1 MFYDGTDSHS
11 SGSDSDD
18 NPFNFFDL
26 RERRDDDDDRTRRS
40 INLNSPPKKLKD
52 IIEEKRKK
60 LQKRKQ
66 QKILEMRDNAL
77 ASKLEKLDS
86 KIEKAQKNIQEK
98 KEVLKGSHAPSW
110 DRKNQKEKDI
120 IELATP
126 PKSSSNQFLK
136 EETKKWFMEPF
147 NFLDSPT
154 KEAQLITKLEA
165 EIKEKDNIILKLVH
179 NVNTL
184 TTLSQDN
191 EKFMG
196 DTLDELQS
204 QLDCFHG
211 RNIDALNLSQ
221 LGSLSDIMKQ
231 GLEQIKNRKKE
242 LKALQK
248 KTVFQEC
255 SICFEAEVNSVFLEC
270 KHQICCYTCSQKVDS
285 CPICRMKVVRVIQV
299 FRS

>member
-1 MFYDGTDSHS
+1 
-11 SGSDSDD
+11 
-18 NPFNFFDL
+18 
-26 RERRDDDDDRTRRS
+26 
-40 INLNSPPKKLKD
+40 
-52 IIEEKRKK
+52 
-60 LQKRKQ
+60 
-66 QKILEMRDNAL
+66 
-77 ASKLEKLDS
+77 
-86 KIEKAQKNIQEK
+86 
-98 KEVLKGSHAPSW
+98 
-110 DRKNQKEKDI
+110 
-120 IELATP
+120 
-126 PKSSSNQFLK
+126 
-136 EETKKWFMEPF
+136 
-147 NFLDSPT
+147 
-154 KEAQLITKLEA
+154 LEA